1 MKTLTEVYRY
11 AAGKLKSAGIEDAS
25 FDAKVIF
32 EAVFGVTY
40 SQLVLNPDMTYDEGL
55 TEKLDRML
63 DERVNGRPLQY
74 IIGEWDFMGFTFRVG
89 EGVLIPR
96 PETEMLVEYTV
107 SKLKD
112 VPNPVVFDLCS
123 GSGCIGLSVK
133 KLLPLARVFTI
144 EKSDEAI
151 RYLELNRENLGLARE
166 TVSIQGDILNGYEG
180 FASLPKPDVILSN
193 PPYIKSE
200 EIPALQKEVQFEP
213 KMALDGGEDGY
224 SFYRCLAEKWLPYI
238 NEGGYMAI
246 ECGEE
251 QAEEISGMFAP
262 YCTKTEI
269 LEDFSG
275 IPRVVIG
282 QKQTN
287 R

>member
-11 AAGKLKSAGIEDAS
+11 AANKLNSAGIEDAL
-25 FDAKVIF
+25 FDARVIF
-32 EAVFGVTY
+32 ETVFGVTY
-40 SQLVLNPDMTYDEGL
+40 SQLVLNRDMAYDEGL
-55 TEKLDRML
+55 IGKLDRML
-63 DERVNGRPLQY
+63 DERINGRPLQY
-74 IIGEWDFMGFTFRVG
+74 IIGEWDFMGFTFNVG

-107 SKLKD
+107 NKLRNI
-112 VPNPVVFDLCS
+112 PNPVVFDLCS

-133 KLLPLARVFTI
+133 KLLPSARVFTV
-144 EKSDEAI
+144 EKSDEAL
-151 RYLELNRENLGLARE
+151 RYLEKNRENLGLARE

-200 EIPALQKEVQFEP
+200 EIPALQKEVQLEP

-224 SFYRCLAEKWLPYI
+224 IFYRCLADKWLPYI
-238 NEGGYMAI
+238 NEGGFMAV

-251 QAEEISGMFAP
+251 QAEEISGMFAS
-262 YCTKTEI
+262 YCRKTEI

-275 IPRVVIG
+275 IQRIVIG
-282 QKQTN
+282 LK
-287 R
+287 

>member
-11 AAGKLKSAGIEDAS
+11 AADKLNSAGIEDAS
-25 FDAKVIF
+25 FDARVIF
-32 EAVFGVTY
+32 ETVFGVTY
-40 SQLVLNPDMTYDEGL
+40 SQLVLSPDTAYDEGL
-55 TEKLDRML
+55 IGKLDRML
-63 DERVNGRPLQY
+63 EERIKGRPLQY
-74 IIGEWDFMGFTFRVG
+74 IIGEWDFMGFTFSVG

-107 SKLKD
+107 NKLRNI
-112 VPNPVVFDLCS
+112 PNPVVFDLCS

-133 KLLPLARVFTI
+133 KLLPSARVFTV
-144 EKSDEAI
+144 EKSDEAL
-151 RYLELNRENLGLARE
+151 RYLEMNRENLGLARE

-200 EIPALQKEVQFEP
+200 EIPALQKEVQLEP

-224 SFYRCLAEKWLPYI
+224 IFYRCLADKWLPYI
-238 NEGGYMAI
+238 NEGGFMAV

-262 YCTKTEI
+262 YCRKTEI

-275 IPRVVIG
+275 IQRIVIG
-282 QKQTN
+282 LK
-287 R
+287 

>member
-11 AAGKLKSAGIEDAS
+11 AADKLNSAGIEDAT
-25 FDAKVIF
+25 FDARAIF
-32 EAVFGVTY
+32 ETVFGVTY
-40 SQLVLNPDMTYDEGL
+40 SQLVLNRDMAYDEGL
-55 TEKLDRML
+55 IGKLDRML
-63 DERVNGRPLQY
+63 DERINGRPLQY
-74 IIGEWDFMGFTFRVG
+74 IIGEWDFMGFTFNVG

-107 SKLKD
+107 NKLRNI
-112 VPNPVVFDLCS
+112 PNPVVFDLCS

-133 KLLPLARVFTI
+133 KLLPSARVFTV
-144 EKSDEAI
+144 EKSDEAL
-151 RYLELNRENLGLARE
+151 RYLEMNRENLGLARE

-200 EIPALQKEVQFEP
+200 EIPALQKEVQLEP

-224 SFYRCLAEKWLPYI
+224 IFYRCLADKWLPYI
-238 NEGGYMAI
+238 NEGGFMAV

-262 YCTKTEI
+262 YCRKTEI

-275 IPRVVIG
+275 IQRIVIG
-282 QKQTN
+282 LK
-287 R
+287 